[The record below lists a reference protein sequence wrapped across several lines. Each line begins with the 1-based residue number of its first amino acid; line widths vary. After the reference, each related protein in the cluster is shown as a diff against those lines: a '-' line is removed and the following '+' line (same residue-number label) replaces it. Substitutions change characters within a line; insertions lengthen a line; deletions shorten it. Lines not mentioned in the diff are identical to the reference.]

1 MFVCSLPR
9 VSVFKAIF
17 VFAIFLKKLHIYYLF
32 WILTNILSYQRTKIV
47 VSFFFFFLSF
57 KHSGLTSYTF
67 SNLCKIMLVV
77 NLWEYC
83 GPSMKN
89 AYNKVDL
96 LLTLRVFRG
105 QLQLRST
112 LTFLKCFS
120 ERLEPQTQLLI

>member
-9 VSVFKAIF
+9 VSVFKLIF
-17 VFAIFLKKLHIYYLF
+17 VFAIFLKTLHIYYLF
-32 WILTNILSYQRTKIV
+32 WILTNILSYQRTEIV
-47 VSFFFFFLSF
+47 VSIFFFLSF

-67 SNLCKIMLVV
+67 SNLCKIMLVF

-89 AYNKVDL
+89 PYNKVDF

-105 QLQLRST
+105 QLQLRFT

-120 ERLEPQTQLLI
+120 ERLAPQTQLLI